1 MGSLFRQEG
10 ASLRVEILG
19 NPAVREFIDAH
30 ASVLDSSFEKTP
42 MSEEMRRRLH
52 RSDFVFSGLKTF
64 HELNEA
70 FPSLVD
76 ENGDRKPFER
86 FLNDVLK
93 IDRTYN
99 ANYLRAE
106 YNFVAA
112 SADMAARWEEFAQ
125 DGERYNLQY
134 RTQRDGR
141 VREEHAALDG
151 VTLPPSDPF
160 WTDFYPPNGWNC
172 RCTVVQVRKSKY
184 PATDHDEAVLRGEE
198 ALKKDSKGMFRF
210 NPGQQ
215 GKTVPDYNPYTIS
228 RCRNCDIAKGKGTL
242 ARKTPPAS
250 ELCAVCKYLHNCE
263 NIDSGCTQDEI
274 FGKRLLISN
283 SADMSELEAN
293 LRGAR
298 SLLSSFPE
306 MRIKI
311 REHVMEELVKNPEYL
326 INDLIGD
333 RKGIGSE
340 SGVRSGFQKAIRQ
353 HCKVVILDLDM
364 HPDKFKT
371 LRTTKLARAI
381 QGRYQDFVN
390 GIIKE
395 CYVVFDNQAVCVD
408 SSVVFIDPHLS
419 DKQNRY
425 SNTERIENIL
435 KKIRGNRSNL

>member
-19 NPAVREFIDAH
+19 DPAVREFIDAH

-52 RSDFVFSGLKTF
+52 RSDFVFSGMKTF

-125 DGERYNLQY
+125 DGDRYNLQY

-228 RCRNCDIAKGKGTL
+228 KCRNCDIAKGKGTM

-250 ELCAVCKYLHNCE
+250 ELCNACKYLHECKYTE
-263 NIDSGCTQDEI
+263 NDKKKGTGISAEEKNRILALPRGEQFSEEYAGVSGKVFEH
-274 FGKRLLISN
+274 LLVCRAKDDYPVVMDVARAF
-283 SADMSELEAN
+283 ADMFGDVFL
-293 LRGAR
+293 
-298 SLLSSFPE
+298 
-306 MRIKI
+306 
-311 REHVMEELVKNPEYL
+311 NPEVHC
-326 INDLIGD
+326 DSPQ
-333 RKGIGSE
+333 RKGFYDDMPEDARCNPDLKTALFGYVDVKSPNSIPKMG
-340 SGVRSGFQKAIRQ
+340 RNAIHASREQ
-353 HCKVVILDLDM
+353 LSCVCFTDENLSFSKKLIEQ
-364 HPDKFKT
+364 
-371 LRTTKLARAI
+371 RTKLLFNDKNYHHDYI
-381 QGRYQDFVN
+381 FWFVK
-390 GIIKE
+390 GK
-395 CYVVFDNQAVCVD
+395 
-408 SSVVFIDPHLS
+408 L
-419 DKQNRY
+419 
-425 SNTERIENIL
+425 L
-435 KKIRGNRSNL
+435 KYKRP